1 MTLNSTRLEGS
12 SSASWRAV
20 VAASIANALEW
31 FDFVIFGFFA
41 ATIAKLFFPSSSE
54 SSSLLL
60 TFATFGVTFF
70 IRPFGAL
77 IIGSY
82 ADRHGRK
89 PAFILTIILMIVG
102 TAIIAF
108 TPTHATIGVWASVL
122 LVLARLIQ
130 GFSAGAEFG
139 SVTAFLAEQNPQ
151 KRGFYSSWQFASQG
165 MTTILATLFG
175 VLLTTNLTGAQIEAW
190 GWRIPFFFGLLI
202 GPVAYYIRRHL
213 DETLEFQSD
222 RRSAAP
228 LTETVRDGKLRV
240 LVSFGVVVLCNV
252 MMYTVLFMPTYA
264 SRQLGLVASA
274 GFIGALLTGAIQVL
288 LIPFVGSLSDRW
300 GRIPL
305 GMASAVLALIAI
317 YPMFWWLQASPT
329 LQSLLLVQAILG
341 VLLAGYMGGLAALM
355 AELFPARVRSTG
367 LSISYAFA
375 AAIFGGLAPFIS
387 TWLIEV
393 TGSKL
398 APSFYIILAAVI
410 SLAALVTARRLNVK

>member
-1 MTLNSTRLEGS
+1 M
-12 SSASWRAV
+12 
-20 VAASIANALEW
+20 AASIANALEW

-41 ATIAKLFFPSSSE
+41 ATIAKLFFPASSE

-82 ADRHGRK
+82 ADRYGRK

-102 TAIIAF
+102 TGIIAV

-165 MTTILATLFG
+165 LTTILATLFG
-175 VLLTTNLTGAQIEAW
+175 VVLTTELTSAQLEAW
-190 GWRIPFFFGLLI
+190 GWRVPFIFGLLI

-213 DETLEFQSD
+213 DESLEFQSD
-222 RRSAAP
+222 QRSKAP
-228 LTETVRDGKLRV
+228 LTETVRGGKLRV
-240 LVSFGVVVLCNV
+240 VVSFGVVVLCNV
-252 MMYTVLFMPTYA
+252 MMYTILFMPTYA
-264 SRQLGLVASA
+264 SRQLGLPASA
-274 GFIGALLTGAIQVL
+274 GFTAALLTGTIQVI
-288 LIPFVGSLSDRW
+288 LIPFVGALSDKW
-300 GRIPL
+300 GRIPF
-305 GMASAVLALIAI
+305 GMSSAVLLLVGI
-317 YPMFWWLQASPT
+317 YPMFFWLQASPT
-329 LQSLLLVQAILG
+329 IQSLLLVQALLG
-341 VLLAGYMGGLAALM
+341 VVLAGYMGGLAALM
-355 AELFPARVRSTG
+355 AELFPVRVRSTG
-367 LSISYAFA
+367 LSISYAFG

-387 TWLIEV
+387 TWLIEI

-398 APSFYIILAAVI
+398 APSYFIIVAAVI

>member
-1 MTLNSTRLEGS
+1 MSVHSAALKS
-12 SSASWRAV
+12 SSAPWRAV

-41 ATIAKLFFPSSSE
+41 TTIARLFFPASSE

-82 ADRHGRK
+82 ADRYGRK
-89 PAFILTIILMIVG
+89 PAFVLTILLMILG

-108 TPTHATIGVWASVL
+108 TPTHATIGSWAAVL
-122 LVLARLIQ
+122 LVIARLIQ

-165 MTTILATLFG
+165 LTTILATLFG
-175 VLLTTNLTGAQIEAW
+175 VLLSTNLTTVQIEAW
-190 GWRIPFFFGLLI
+190 GWRVPFIFGLLI

-213 DETLEFQSD
+213 DETLEFQSVQ
-222 RRSAAP
+222 RSQSP
-228 LTETVRDGKLRV
+228 LTETMRDGKLRV

-264 SRQLGLVASA
+264 SRQLGLPASN
-274 GFIGALLTGAIQVL
+274 GFIASLLTGAIQVL
-288 LIPFVGSLSDRW
+288 LIPIVGSFSDKH

-305 GMASAVLALIAI
+305 AMTSAALLLLAI
-317 YPMFWWLQASPT
+317 YPMFVWLQASPT
-329 LQSLLLVQAILG
+329 LQSLLAVQAILG

-355 AELFPARVRSTG
+355 AELFPSRVRSTG
-367 LSISYAFA
+367 LSISYAFGA
-375 AAIFGGLAPFIS
+375 ALFGGLAPFIS
-387 TWLIEV
+387 TWLIDF

-398 APSFYIILAAVI
+398 APSFFIMLAAVI
-410 SLAALVTARRLNVK
+410 SLTALIVARRLNLK